1 MPTLSAKTLLYLL
14 GIFKSNV
21 SLANSTGRHFPGFS
35 TELRENID
43 ENGQRIRNQPN
54 SPSLVGSHRAKELR
68 RSDQKT
74 KKNKKNA
81 CETRTESQRM
91 SFVHSHFSDCNS
103 ALCISPAALPL
114 KWISGDQ
121 RQTKITHCSSR
132 EEKVKSYH
140 SEGVLGGKG
149 KMSQRKTTLP
159 LSSKSEACNFALLK
173 IFFKNTCLL
182 GEA

>member
-21 SLANSTGRHFPGFS
+21 SLADSTGRHFPGFS

-54 SPSLVGSHRAKELR
+54 SPSLIGSHRTKEL
-68 RSDQKT
+68 RSDQK
-74 KKNKKNA
+74 KKKKKNA

-91 SFVHSHFSDCNS
+91 SFVHSHFPDCNS
-103 ALCISPAALPL
+103 AFCIFPAALPL
-114 KWISGDQ
+114 KWITGDQ

-140 SEGVLGGKG
+140 SAGVLGGKG

-159 LSSKSEACNFALLK
+159 LSSKSEACNFVLLK